1 MSTQSDIAREF
12 LAQKGFVIPEVDLQD
27 IANATHD
34 LSEVVARQSASLG
47 TMDVDLS
54 FVAALQRFAPPAL
67 QDDETDAEVNVS
79 STDAHASEMQVMES
93 LARIQSSP
101 LGALTW
107 GHIDSQGVIS
117 QARALD
123 EERDKGRVRGPLHGM
138 PIGLKDMFDR
148 RGHVAGWGS
157 PMRQHAEPATEDATI
172 VTRLEQAGLII
183 LGAQHMAE
191 FAMSPTGLNASLGP
205 GLNPW
210 NHEHVS
216 GGSSSGAGMSVA
228 DGHVQIAIGS
238 DTGGSVRLP
247 AAFCGITGLKPTQ
260 YRLSL
265 AGAMPLS
272 PSLDCIGVLA
282 NSVEL
287 CGHTFSAM
295 AGVGVDSRDPL
306 CMDRPALSSFWST
319 ASATAFTVAVPRLA
333 QGPYLSED
341 MLHAF
346 EATVQVLRE
355 AGVKCVDVDL
365 PDLDLLGR
373 MGSTILAVESS
384 SIHRQW
390 LKNRADEYGRQ
401 VRRRLSRGLL
411 MGAMD
416 YYDALR
422 LRAPMLQQFVQ
433 NTLNGADALLIP
445 TIPDVA
451 PLLKD
456 TVGAD
461 ETRLEQEFSALSYW
475 TRGTNY
481 LGVPA
486 LSVPAGTGVRDL
498 PLGVQFLG
506 APFAEDRLLAI
517 GHIFQQ
523 HTDWHAKVPT
533 TRFS

>member
-1 MSTQSDIAREF
+1 MSTKSSIAREF

-27 IANATHD
+27 IANATQD
-34 LSEVVARQSASLG
+34 LSDVVARHSTSLG
-47 TMDVDLS
+47 MMDVDVS
-54 FVAALQRFAPPAL
+54 FVAALQRFAPLPL
-67 QDDETDAEVNVS
+67 QDGETGAEVNAS

-101 LGALTW
+101 LGALAW
-107 GHIDSQGVIS
+107 GHIDSPSVIS

-123 EERDKGRVRGPLHGM
+123 QERDKGLVRSPLHGM

-148 RGHVAGWGS
+148 RGRVAGWGS
-157 PMRQHAEPATEDATI
+157 PMREHADPATEDATI

-191 FAMSPTGLNASLGP
+191 FAMSPTGLNAALGS
-205 GLNPW
+205 GQNPW

-216 GGSSSGAGMSVA
+216 GGSSSGAAMSVA

-247 AAFCGITGLKPTQ
+247 AAFCGISGLKPTQ
-260 YRLSL
+260 HRLSL

-287 CGHTFSAM
+287 CGHAFSAM
-295 AGVGVDSRDPL
+295 AGVGVDSMDPL
-306 CMDRPALSSFWST
+306 CMDRPALSSFWIV
-319 ASATAFTVAVPRLA
+319 ASPDLFTVAVPRLA

-346 EATVQVLRE
+346 EATVQVLRK
-355 AGVKCVDVDL
+355 AGVKCVETDL

-373 MGSTILAVESS
+373 MGSIMLAAESS

-411 MGAMD
+411 MSAMD

-433 NTLNGADALLIP
+433 NTLNGADAFLIP
-445 TIPDVA
+445 TSPGVA

-461 ETRLEQEFSALSYW
+461 ETRLEREFSALSYW

-486 LSVPAGTGVRDL
+486 LSVPAGKGAGGL

-506 APFAEDRLLAI
+506 APLSEDRLLAI

-523 HTDWHAKVPT
+523 HSTWIPKVPT

>member
-1 MSTQSDIAREF
+1 MTSQADIAREF
-12 LAQKGFVIPEVDLQD
+12 LAEKGFVIPEIDLKD
-27 IANATHD
+27 VVKATHD
-34 LSEVVARQSASLG
+34 LSETVALQATSLG
-47 TMDVDLS
+47 LMDVD
-54 FVAALQRFAPPAL
+54 VAFAATLQKFAPPAL
-67 QDDETDAEVNVS
+67 QEDKAVPALNMSSAECHS
-79 STDAHASEMQVMES
+79 SEMQVAHSLSRIESRPLGS
-93 LARIQSSP
+93 LA
-101 LGALTW
+101 W
-107 GHIDSQGVIS
+107 GHIDAQGVMN

-123 EERDKGRVRGPLHGM
+123 EERAKGLARSPLHGM

-148 RGHVAGWGS
+148 RGLVASWGS
-157 PMRQHAEPATEDATI
+157 SMREQSDPATEDATI

-210 NHEHVS
+210 HHEHIS

-228 DGHVQIAIGS
+228 DGHVQVAIGS

-282 NSVEL
+282 RSVEL
-287 CGHTFSAM
+287 CGLTFTAM
-295 AGVGVDSRDPL
+295 AGVGADHRDPL
-306 CMDRPALSSFWST
+306 CMDMPALSSFWRNVS
-319 ASATAFTVAVPRLA
+319 ASGLTVAVPTLA

-346 EATVQVLRE
+346 EATVRVLRE
-355 AGVKCVDVDL
+355 AGVNCVSVEL

-373 MGSTILAVESS
+373 LGSTILSVEST

-390 LKNRADEYGRQ
+390 LKNRADDYGRQ

-411 MGAMD
+411 MSGID

-422 LRAPMLQQFVQ
+422 LRAPLLAQFVQ
-433 NTLNGADALLIP
+433 NTLNGADAFLIP
-445 TIPDVA
+445 TIPGVA
-451 PLLKD
+451 PMVKD
-456 TVGAD
+456 TVGTD
-461 ETRLEQEFSALSYW
+461 ETKLEREFSALSYW

-486 LSVPAGTGVRDL
+486 LSVPAGMGARDL
-498 PLGVQFLG
+498 PLAVQFLG
-506 APFAEDRLLAI
+506 APLGEDRLLAI

-523 HTDWHAKVPT
+523 HSTWHL
-533 TRFS
+533 REQ